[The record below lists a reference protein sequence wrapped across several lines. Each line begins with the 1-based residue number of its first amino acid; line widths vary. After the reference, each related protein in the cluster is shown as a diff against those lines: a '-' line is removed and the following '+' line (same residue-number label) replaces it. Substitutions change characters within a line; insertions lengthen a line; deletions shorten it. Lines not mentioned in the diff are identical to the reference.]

1 MDEILYK
8 GRIDMI
14 QKKVITFS
22 NIILFLISMTVVL
35 SLKQLNGIQEIA
47 RHRTKNI

>member
-8 GRIDMI
+8 GKNRYDT
-14 QKKVITFS
+14 KKVITFS

-35 SLKQLNGIQEIA
+35 SLKQLMVY
-47 RHRTKNI
+47 KK